1 MAREREQGGRFLR
14 IELPPPAPDCD
25 PTADWRA
32 RLALATP
39 VLRPGGGGPS
49 LVPTEAQERMRL
61 FGLAHEL
68 LGENGLVWSSRV
80 LVIHRG
86 LATGGSSIGG
96 GGPGPALFE
105 IEREDPVLN

>member
-1 MAREREQGGRFLR
+1 
-14 IELPPPAPDCD
+14 
-25 PTADWRA
+25 
-32 RLALATP
+32 
-39 VLRPGGGGPS
+39 
-49 LVPTEAQERMRL
+49 MRL